1 MAEDWAWPAL
11 IQSLQRDIE
20 HPRGAVDDLRRETVQ
35 SRERHRDELDGLIDQ
50 LRAVRSELDP
60 ILSERAGARKA
71 KRDMLWDWVG
81 KHVCFKDTE
90 VLPKLWIN
98 VWMSQSINGIV
109 YVWRLG
115 WPGLLRTCS
124 SSGRCASPFFLVSPI
139 LGTRRFDGRL
149 VDVSVSSV
157 GCVDVFEVWDM

>member
-1 MAEDWAWPAL
+1 MSA
-11 IQSLQRDIE
+11 
-20 HPRGAVDDLRRETVQ
+20 
-35 SRERHRDELDGLIDQ
+35 RERDKGSSTSLLGGAGTT
-50 LRAVRSELDP
+50 LRQSP
-60 ILSERAGARKA
+60 C
-71 KRDMLWDWVG
+71 VG